1 MTTFLMVLQIVA
13 SIVMILVVL
22 LQSSKGEGLGS
33 IGGGT
38 QMFFTQEKGL
48 EGFLNRATTVVA
60 VVFMV
65 ISIIVAAV
73 AF

>member
-65 ISIIVAAV
+65 ISIIVAAF